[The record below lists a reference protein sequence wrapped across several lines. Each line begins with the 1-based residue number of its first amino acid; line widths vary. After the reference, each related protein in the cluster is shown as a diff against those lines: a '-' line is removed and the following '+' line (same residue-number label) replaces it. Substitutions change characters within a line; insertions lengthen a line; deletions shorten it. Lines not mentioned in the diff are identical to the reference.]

1 MFDFKEE
8 ILVMTDSN
16 NTDVLSLNFEYNLMK
31 FLVLT
36 TFIVNETKCDLLK
49 CDLGSIV
56 CCLAQL

>member
-36 TFIVNETKCDLLK
+36 TFIVNETK
-49 CDLGSIV
+49 
-56 CCLAQL
+56 AWRR